1 MEYLEQV
8 LLAIIPSVGVGFLF
22 YKVIKTIVESD
33 RSEWLA
39 YAQWQQRQD
48 AAEKSDATDGT
59 GVAESSSTTPR
70 S

>member
-33 RSEWLA
+33 RSERLA